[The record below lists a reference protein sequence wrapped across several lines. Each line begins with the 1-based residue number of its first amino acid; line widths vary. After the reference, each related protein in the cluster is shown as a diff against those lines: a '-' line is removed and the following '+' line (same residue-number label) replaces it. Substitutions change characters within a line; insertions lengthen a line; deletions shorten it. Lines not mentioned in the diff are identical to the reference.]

1 MRALRAAWDVSPG
14 RTSEQGSA
22 GLAWLTPLQGW
33 ECFPRT
39 TVRRLKHMWET
50 FIALASVSPTST
62 YVVWA
67 LDASVQLVQ
76 QSWLS
81 MLQRLAAPTIQPGVA
96 WEAAT
101 GLAGT
106 GGWQDAL
113 CGGNRDFGDG
123 QLNRFSG
130 GEGLFPRWC
139 FSGICGVWLALL
151 TQFLTPPQGGM
162 SFLSCFSLERACVRF
177 F

>member
-1 MRALRAAWDVSPG
+1 M
-14 RTSEQGSA
+14 
-22 GLAWLTPLQGW
+22 
-33 ECFPRT
+33 
-39 TVRRLKHMWET
+39 
-50 FIALASVSPTST
+50 SPTST

-81 MLQRLAAPTIQPGVA
+81 MLQRLAAPTVQPGVA

-130 GEGLFPRWC
+130 GEGLFPR
-139 FSGICGVWLALL
+139 
-151 TQFLTPPQGGM
+151 
-162 SFLSCFSLERACVRF
+162 
-177 F
+177 